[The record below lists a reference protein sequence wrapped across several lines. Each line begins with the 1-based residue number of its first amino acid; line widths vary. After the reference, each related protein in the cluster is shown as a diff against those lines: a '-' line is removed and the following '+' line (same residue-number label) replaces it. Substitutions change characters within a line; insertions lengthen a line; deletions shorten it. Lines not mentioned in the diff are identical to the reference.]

1 MAIIEWIPNFLSIEI
16 KESKEF
22 VLIHRFD
29 GSLSQIGVHN
39 WRKFTIKNIFF

>member
-1 MAIIEWIPNFLSIEI
+1 MAIIEWIPNFSIEI

-29 GSLSQIGVHN
+29 GFLSQIGIHN